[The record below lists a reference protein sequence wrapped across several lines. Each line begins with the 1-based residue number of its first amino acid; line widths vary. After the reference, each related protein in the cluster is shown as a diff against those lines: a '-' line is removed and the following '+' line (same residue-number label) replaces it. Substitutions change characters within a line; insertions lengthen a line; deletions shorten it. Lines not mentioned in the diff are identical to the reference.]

1 MMRLVTQTKNGGIL
15 CPMDIANRI
24 LGILFY
30 ITEPV
35 TREALARML
44 QIDTDALAEGIA
56 QLQHD
61 FSTRGIRTLTEGD
74 TVALVT
80 APELAETIDTIR
92 KDALSRDIG
101 KAGAETLAIVVY
113 HGRVSRARID
123 AIRGVQSS
131 AIVRSLLVRGLIERI
146 AGEGR
151 SPEYAASPQLL
162 AHLGVTNRGELADFH
177 EVMSALTSFTE
188 DLEKKQS

>member
-1 MMRLVTQTKNGGIL
+1 MRLVTQTKNGGIL

-61 FSTRGIRTLTEGD
+61 FSTRGIRVLQEGD
-74 TVALVT
+74 TLALVT
-80 APELAETIDTIR
+80 APELTETIDTIR
-92 KDALSRDIG
+92 KEALSRDIG
-101 KAGAETLAIVVY
+101 KAGAETLSIVLY

-131 AIVRSLLVRGLIERI
+131 AIVRSLLVRGLIEKI
-146 AGEGR
+146 QGEGR
-151 SPEYAASPQLL
+151 SPEYAVTPQLL
-162 AHLGVTNRGELADFH
+162 AHLGVTERRELMDFH
-177 EVMSALTSFTE
+177 EVMSALDAFTE
-188 DLEKKQS
+188 TLETNPS

>member
-1 MMRLVTQTKNGGIL
+1 
-15 CPMDIANRI
+15 MDISNRI
-24 LGILFY
+24 LGVLFY
-30 ITEPV
+30 STEPI
-35 TREALARML
+35 TRDTLASML
-44 QIDTDALAEGIA
+44 AVEREVLDKGIEE
-56 QLQHD
+56 LQSD
-61 FSTRGIRTLTEGD
+61 FASRGIRTLTEGD